1 MDNQENL
8 IIYNTD
14 DGKVK
19 VALYARDGNIFMS
32 QAQLAELFDTSVQNI
47 SNQCSFLCF
56 GYDFSDWF
64 PCEKCTRYSISQ
76 MGKYASQ
83 AIFN

>member
-8 IIYNTD
+8 IIYTD

-32 QAQLAELFDTSVQNI
+32 QAQLWNF
-47 SNQCSFLCF
+47 
-56 GYDFSDWF
+56 
-64 PCEKCTRYSISQ
+64 
-76 MGKYASQ
+76 
-83 AIFN
+83 